1 MKLLLLSGIIA
12 LTLTACSSDDAG
24 ASADKTAAKGSTEQA
39 STPDGSNVIRV
50 SVPSMQCESC
60 AKTIKGALKDVEGAG
75 EVDVNVDEK
84 TVFVHVSDNTPAM
97 KQQIEHA
104 ISDAGY
110 KTESL
115 DRNHAAYESLP
126 DCCKEG
132 EHGK

>member
-1 MKLLLLSGIIA
+1 MKLLLFIGIIA
-12 LTLTACSSDDAG
+12 LALTACSQNETGAAG
-24 ASADKTAAKGSTEQA
+24 EKSATNGKSGQA

-60 AKTIKGALKDVEGAG
+60 AKTIKGALKEVEGAG

-97 KQQIEHA
+97 KAQIEHA

-110 KTESL
+110 KTETL
-115 DRNHAAYESLP
+115 DRNNEAYESLP
-126 DCCKEG
+126 DCCKDEG
-132 EHGK
+132 HGK